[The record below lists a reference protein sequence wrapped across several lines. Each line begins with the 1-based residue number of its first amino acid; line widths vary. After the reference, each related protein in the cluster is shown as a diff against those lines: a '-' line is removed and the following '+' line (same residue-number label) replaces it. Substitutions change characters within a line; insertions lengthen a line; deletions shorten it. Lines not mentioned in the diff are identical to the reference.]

1 MRTGG
6 PSRLMSGKTIS
17 ASVLVLG
24 GVFVAALAGGAVWM
38 QSRRAATI
46 PTIALIPQTAGA
58 MLWDVEHFGAAV
70 AAERLKCHLYWNAPT
85 SETDVAGQISLID
98 KVVRGKYQ
106 GLVLAPNHPLA
117 ILTSLKRVLA
127 ADVPVVI
134 VSAPLDLVANGKL
147 GFIVNDDQKMGEIAA
162 AEIARIL
169 HGKGNIAL
177 AGLARYAPGVKP
189 RVLGAESFLA
199 SRFPDIHIVSR
210 LGSAYYPSRTED
222 LTNGAL
228 DSHPELN
235 AILSFTAAS
244 TRGVHTALKNRGLL
258 RTIPLVGCEQDSDL
272 IDYLDKGEIAAIL
285 AENTYQMG
293 YAAIEF
299 VTASLAGNPLPAR
312 SVIAPL
318 LITSQNLKSAE
329 VRLFTGFPR

>member
-1 MRTGG
+1 MF
-6 PSRLMSGKTIS
+6 GKTIN
-17 ASVLVLG
+17 ASVLVIG
-24 GVFVAALAGGAVWM
+24 GVFIAALAGGAVWM
-38 QSRRAATI
+38 QSRRAVTI
-46 PTIALIPQTAGA
+46 PTIALVPQTAGA
-58 MLWDVEHFGAAV
+58 MLWDVEHFGAAA

-134 VSAPLDLVANGKL
+134 VSAPLDLVANRKL
-147 GFIVNDDQKMGEIAA
+147 GFIVNDDEKMGEIAA
-162 AEIARIL
+162 AEIAKLL

-189 RVLGAESFLA
+189 RVLGAERFLA
-199 SRFPDIHIVSR
+199 SRFPEIHIVSR
-210 LGSAYYPSRTED
+210 IGNAYYVARTED
-222 LTNGAL
+222 LTNGVL

-235 AILSFTAAS
+235 AILSFTASS
-244 TRGVHTALKNRGLL
+244 TRGVHAALKNRGLL
-258 RTIPLVGCEQDSDL
+258 KKIPLVGCEQDSDL
-272 IDYLDKGEIAAIL
+272 MDYLDKGEIAAIL

-293 YAAIEF
+293 YQAVELIA
-299 VTASLAGNPLPAR
+299 ASLAGAPLPAR
-312 SVIAPL
+312 SVVAPL